1 MLLIAVALFFGALL
15 FSLLFTRKVR
25 SLAVSHHW
33 ANGPVQ
39 RHHVHT
45 TPIPR
50 FGGVAVYGTFLALI
64 LLLELASRVFRFAVG
79 FSPRTVLWV
88 IVPATLVFLV
98 GVADDIWSVTPRCK
112 FAVQI
117 LAALI
122 LFLGDFR
129 VMKLP
134 LFFGSHVFAWMGALP
149 LTILWVLWVTNAFNL
164 FDGLDGL
171 AAGSA
176 LFSTLAVFTL
186 SLINHN
192 ALVSVL
198 TITLAGA
205 TLGFLKYNFN
215 PATIFLGD
223 SGSLF
228 IGFTL
233 SALALVGGGKT
244 STMVAVSVPVISF
257 GLPILDTVISVI
269 RRFLSGRPLFSA
281 DRQHIH
287 HKLMERGLSHRQVV
301 ILLYGVSAACG
312 LLSLFILVPGQR
324 TLAVV
329 LLILAAGIWFGVQY
343 LRYPEFLELAR
354 VARRTM
360 EQKEVI
366 KNNLAIRR
374 AKEQL
379 VGARSFVDICEILET
394 AFDGNDF
401 DAFRLGIH
409 PPADWFGGLS
419 YRGSSDSCAYH
430 TWQKNPRGNAMA
442 GKWNLTLELR
452 SSTHRAQGFFSMYRI
467 NDDRPLMIDLNL
479 VGFNFSTA
487 LANSLERA
495 FAVHEDLVIPES
507 HREIAMG
514 AAVGA
519 D

>member
-1 MLLIAVALFFGALL
+1 MLLIAVALFFGALI
-15 FSLLFTRKVR
+15 FSLFLTRKVR
-25 SLAVSHHW
+25 NLAVSNRWATGPLQPHHL
-33 ANGPVQ
+33 
-39 RHHVHT
+39 HT
-45 TPIPR
+45 APIPR
-50 FGGVAVYGTFLALI
+50 FGGVAVYGTFLAII
-64 LLLELASRVFRFAVG
+64 LLLLLASRLLHFNLG
-79 FSPRTVLWV
+79 FPARNVLWV

-117 LAALI
+117 VAALI

-164 FDGLDGL
+164 IDGLDGL

-176 LFSTLAVFTL
+176 LVSTLAVFTV

-312 LLSLFILVPGQR
+312 LLSLFILVPGQQ
-324 TLAVV
+324 TVAVV
-329 LLILAAGIWFGVQY
+329 FLILAAGIWFGVQY
-343 LRYPEFLELAR
+343 LGYAEFLELGR
-354 VARRTM
+354 VAQRTVA
-360 EQKEVI
+360 QKQVI
-366 KNNLAIRR
+366 RNNLAIRR
-374 AKEQL
+374 ATQQL
-379 VGARSFVDICEILET
+379 SGANSFVEVCTILER
-394 AFDGNDF
+394 AFENNEF

-409 PPADWFGGLS
+409 PPADWFGGIS

-430 TWQKNPRGNAMA
+430 TWQKNPRGNALA

-467 NDDRPLMIDLNL
+467 NDERPLRLI
-479 VGFNFSTA
+479 
-487 LANSLERA
+487 
-495 FAVHEDLVIPES
+495 
-507 HREIAMG
+507 
-514 AAVGA
+514 
-519 D
+519 